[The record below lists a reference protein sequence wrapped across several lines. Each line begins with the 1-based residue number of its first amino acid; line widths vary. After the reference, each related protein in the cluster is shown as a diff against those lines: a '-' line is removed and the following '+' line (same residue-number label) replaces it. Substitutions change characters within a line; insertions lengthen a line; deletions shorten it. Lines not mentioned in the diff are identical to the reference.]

1 MTRYLLAG
9 GGTAGHVNPLLAVAE
24 RLRERDAAASVLVLG
39 TREGLESRLVPER
52 GIELVT
58 VARLPFPRKPGRAL
72 IAFPRKLR
80 ALVTEIYDLIVAR
93 EIDVVVG
100 FGGYVSAPAYLA
112 ARRARVPIVIHE
124 ANAVPG
130 LANRLG
136 ARYTRFVGVAFEG
149 TKLPHATVVGMPLRR
164 EIEQLDRARSRAHA
178 LTVLGLAPEKPVLLV
193 TGGSLGA
200 QRINDAVNEASA
212 NLVGA
217 GWQLFH
223 IVGERSSLRNSGLP
237 GYHILAYSDRMDL
250 AFSAADLVVAR
261 AGSATVS
268 EVTALGL
275 PAVYVPLAIGN
286 GEQRRNARA
295 VVAAGGA
302 LLVEDRDF
310 TASWIVDE
318 LVPLLQR
325 PAEIASMAAIASSIG
340 TRAGTDNTVALIDDA
355 LRADGA
361 QRSRRGHP

>member
-24 RLRERDAAASVLVLG
+24 RLRERDAEAGILVLG
-39 TREGLESRLVPER
+39 TREGLEARLVPER
-52 GIELVT
+52 GFELAT

-72 IAFPRKLR
+72 LAFPGRFR
-80 ALVTEIYDLIVAR
+80 ALVTEIHDLLLAR

-112 ARRARVPIVIHE
+112 ARRAGVPIVVHE
-124 ANAVPG
+124 ANAIPG

-149 TKLPHATVVGMPLRR
+149 TKLPHATVVGMPLRK
-164 EIEQLDRARSRAHA
+164 EIEHLDRAQLRKHA
-178 LTVLGLAPEKPVLLV
+178 LTVLGLDPAKPVLLV

-200 QRINDAVNEASA
+200 QRINDAVNDASA

-223 IVGERSSLRNSGLP
+223 IVGERSLLRNSGLP

-261 AGSATVS
+261 AGAATVS

-275 PAVYVPLAIGN
+275 PAVYVPLAVGN
-286 GEQRRNARA
+286 GEQRKNARSI
-295 VVAAGGA
+295 VAAGGA
-302 LLVEDRDF
+302 MLVDDRDF
-310 TASWIVDE
+310 TSEWIVDE

-325 PAEIASMAAIASSIG
+325 PAEIASMAAITSGAG
-340 TRAGTDNTVALIDDA
+340 TRAGTDNTIALVDEA
-355 LRADGA
+355 LRT
-361 QRSRRGHP
+361 SRAHRPGGRRP